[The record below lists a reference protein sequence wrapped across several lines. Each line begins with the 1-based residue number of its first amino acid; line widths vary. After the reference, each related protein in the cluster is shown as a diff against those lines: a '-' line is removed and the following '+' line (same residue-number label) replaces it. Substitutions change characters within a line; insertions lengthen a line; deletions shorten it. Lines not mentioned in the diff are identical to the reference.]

1 MSTCAQNQSNQD
13 EDGAPEPGE
22 SGPPH
27 DAVQHF
33 LSASGAGSNANSR
46 SNGLGSQSS
55 RNMQPANPMIHPQGP
70 FGLNPRMMN
79 QLNMRMAAA
88 AAAHAAQPPL
98 GGPRGLR
105 FPGSYFM

>member
-1 MSTCAQNQSNQD
+1 MNHVRFEFQYSYDILFFQQAHWPTHMSTCAQNQSNQD

-55 RNMQPANPMIHPQGP
+55 RNMQPVSKNWVV
-70 FGLNPRMMN
+70 L
-79 QLNMRMAAA
+79 
-88 AAAHAAQPPL
+88 
-98 GGPRGLR
+98 
-105 FPGSYFM
+105 S

>member
-22 SGPPH
+22 SGPSH

-33 LSASGAGSNANSR
+33 LSTSGAGNNANSR

-55 RNMQPANPMIHPQGP
+55 RNMQQVCK
-70 FGLNPRMMN
+70 
-79 QLNMRMAAA
+79 
-88 AAAHAAQPPL
+88 
-98 GGPRGLR
+98 
-105 FPGSYFM
+105 